1 MPWCWLSPSAQQL
14 WMALEGLFSQLHF
27 SSLQL
32 AMATAGE
39 HCPPFFSPVLNH
51 GGREKEGRKDR
62 SAKSQNWQMTVQGSG
77 YLGEFPP
84 VSASKGSRVE
94 QPGPHT
100 PATLRMTTGSLVSM
114 TEPRS
119 HDVPSTTT
127 RLLWLLQQLGCLLH
141 PMRAR

>member
-1 MPWCWLSPSAQQL
+1 ML
-14 WMALEGLFSQLHF
+14 ALTF
-27 SSLQL
+27 SSATLDGAGRVVL
-32 AMATAGE
+32 AVTLFFPATCHGHSWGAL
-39 HCPPFFSPVLNH
+39 PPIFSPVLNH